1 MNKKIQKGFTLVE
14 LVVVMAIMG
23 IIMTV
28 IMSIIG
34 PTSRIASKVE
44 SMKDEETTSMQVSRY
59 VKNEL
64 SYATKVYITAI
75 NDGEAEPTAPE
86 TYKYVYVIDN
96 VTPRTGSV
104 KGAKGLITIRD
115 WNGSGSTKEE
125 IVTQNEIWG
134 EDEFNISLEEYSA
147 IAGSSFVTLAF
158 RGYPMVYKEGSYKA
172 DTAQEYIFK
181 DTISFININNR
192 EQIKKGGN
200 SNANNYTVQI
210 DESVKDKKDKIYI
223 FFLPAAN
230 TALQKGGVLVD
241 PTAEPGTGGGSEDPG
256 ETPGG
261 GGTTPTTPEEPPQDP
276 VETVVGSASFYFS
289 DGTNHVDVDVIQIY
303 DPNDSS
309 TSYKMDYYPDDQG
322 LETKP
327 DYEKYD
333 WLFRGWFESPSPGD
347 GEAPLNIGNVGLGTV
362 GKNFYPVYEQVDDKY
377 AVTFYSYDG
386 TTELQTI
393 YVTGGDTISDDAI
406 VTPAPDDENYVFYRW
421 IPLGIHNINDQIMND
436 CSFKAEQTLR
446 KGYVTIHFVDNF
458 NGNINCTSTNAI
470 SGSAYPVFPY
480 NTATGNLMS
489 NVGPTHAYGEDA
501 KVAAQGGTMEGYR
514 FSYDDT
520 DITLKPS
527 GGQSCS
533 YHVGAIDF
541 AYKDLYYYI
550 NTEGKPVL
558 SESNNK
564 VESKVVFS
572 LVKPVSTADIRV
584 SNGANYAGIGGDFAN
599 PSSNLMLENV
609 SDSSIRY
616 ISTNCTF
623 TLNDGAQLTVQ
634 DDGNDHYITIYQQ
647 LNGDKN
653 IIEGPV
659 PVTTR
664 QIIYFIE
671 DVPGADIYFSGDGK
685 VALTYD
691 GSIKVVNLGGSKKN
705 CFDIYSFGEND
716 ELVVK
721 FDSDTTI
728 TIGDMNLA
736 LENDGGDRY
745 TYYYNGHTYGSRE
758 EAEEAFIADHPVT
771 ELPAEYFGGVDPE
784 GDPNAVTFVFDVPKN
799 TQYKRLY
806 FQVSNVNIDVYEAKS
821 GSKLQLKDGNCH
833 YDISPYSNQDTRF
846 IVKMTGFPS
855 WVNSNNPIRVNS
867 GLRKGDWNGDDEF
880 RPYDNEAFTAA
891 DLNSVKRNT
900 STK

>member
-261 GGTTPTTPEEPPQDP
+261 GSTPTTPEEPPQDP

-520 DITLKPS
+520 EITLKPS

-584 SNGANYAGIGGDFAN
+584 SNGSNYAGIGGDFAN
-599 PSSNLMLENV
+599 PGSNLMLENV
-609 SDSSIRY
+609 SDSSVRY

-671 DVPGADIYFSGDGK
+671 DIPGADIYFSGDGK

-705 CFDIYSFGEND
+705 CFDTYSFGEND

-758 EAEEAFIADHPVT
+758 EAQEAYDEDHKGETPVY
-771 ELPAEYFGGVDPE
+771 ELPEEGVYKAVFTFKPDASHYNLYVNYYGYVFELYDSRDLTKPIMSGTHNQGSVSFMSDIGKEVTVVAKMTYVGYDGGSGKMVLGQDTWGNNKIAQMDFQNKHEDSYGTVDKL
-784 GDPNAVTFVFDVPKN
+784 NAV
-799 TQYKRLY
+799 
-806 FQVSNVNIDVYEAKS
+806 
-821 GSKLQLKDGNCH
+821 
-833 YDISPYSNQDTRF
+833 
-846 IVKMTGFPS
+846 
-855 WVNSNNPIRVNS
+855 NS
-867 GLRKGDWNGDDEF
+867 
-880 RPYDNEAFTAA
+880 
-891 DLNSVKRNT
+891 
-900 STK
+900 